1 MAYMISH
8 VTGNKTATAHPY
20 SALYVLRERTQ
31 QHKNANS
38 YLEGFYLNHQ
48 WGLSFSLASV
58 KIPNHSICFSVH
70 AIFFVL
76 SQERSPNSWLL
87 QFCFILC
94 TGKECKTGTSG
105 WALNAWSFLLN
116 LLCTV
121 YIPFL
126 FLAHL
131 LARRNSP
138 KWLPTACTQWQPL
151 TLTPVVEQRHSHYQ
165 QTVPKEKGLLKQIW
179 GVTEVASGLRNVE

>member
-58 KIPNHSICFSVH
+58 KISNHSICFSVH

-76 SQERSPNSWLL
+76 SQERSPTLGS
-87 QFCFILC
+87 
-94 TGKECKTGTSG
+94 SSSV
-105 WALNAWSFLLN
+105 SFF
-116 LLCTV
+116 V
-121 YIPFL
+121 
-126 FLAHL
+126 LAKSVKQGQV
-131 LARRNSP
+131 A
-138 KWLPTACTQWQPL
+138 
-151 TLTPVVEQRHSHYQ
+151 
-165 QTVPKEKGLLKQIW
+165 GL
-179 GVTEVASGLRNVE
+179 